1 MEMAHIGNFGLL
13 AMLLLYNLDPFSWG
27 DDDSDETSTPE
38 TDYSLPSIALTDD
51 ADMELGTDGNY
62 TILALGGD
70 DTVSGGAGD
79 DVINGEDGNDRISGG
94 AGTDTLSGGAGDDV
108 NGVDRLDQAADFTR
122 GGEDHISGVAGNDR
136 LLFGNGD
143 LVAGDGGLDIFDMV
157 VDTNS
162 NTPTTISDFDPTQ
175 DTLTLYLDEAADGE
189 APPEIDI
196 VVDLGTDL
204 SLVSLNGIQILRLDG
219 VTNLEQDDIQ
229 LTNVSAL
236 QYQ

>member
-196 VVDLGTDL
+196 VVDLGNDL